1 MSLPN
6 GVQELQWVKAN
17 GNVYLNTTFNPNQ
30 NTRVVADVEW
40 DASATTSW
48 LFGARNGKNR
58 DAFAFLTYKSAYRA
72 DYGSATTTLSVLP
85 SGRFTVE
92 MDKNVVK
99 INGETVA
106 TASSQNFTTNYPIVL
121 FANNTAGT
129 ISGYTTAKLYSLK
142 IYDNSTL
149 VRDYIP
155 VRSTSGST
163 AGLIALYDT
172 VHNIV
177 HGPSGSGDFEAG
189 PEKIEDQ
196 AHKALIDGTAR
207 DVTSGTCLVGGT
219 AYAIK
224 KGRTL
229 IDGTGYDI
237 PFSSGIPIGTLPVG
251 SVVKIGVN
259 GKLYDFLVVNHGIP
273 SNSSLY
279 DSSCDGTWLLM
290 NDIYENRVWQS
301 GNINKYESS
310 EIHAYLNSTFLNMFD
325 SNIKNAIKQVKIP
338 YRKNGGSGGADQ
350 SGANGLSAKIFL
362 LSGYEVGWTTS
373 NSAYFPKDGAKLS
386 YFVSGTGTY
395 ADKKRIAKLNGK
407 NAFWWIRSPATN
419 DTYLAWRITSSGSK
433 DYNGTALSHGIRP
446 AFILPSTFPVIQNPD
461 GSYSPA
467 T

>member
-48 LFGARNGKNR
+48 LFGARNGKNSG
-58 DAFAFLTYKSAYRA
+58 AFALLKYKSAYRA
-72 DYGSATTTLSVLP
+72 DYGSATKTLSVLP

-106 TASSQNFTTNYPIVL
+106 TASSQNFTTNYPMVL

-142 IYDNSTL
+142 IYDNRTL

-163 AGLIALYDT
+163 AGLIALYDS

-177 HGPSGSGDFEAG
+177 HGPSGGGDFEAG
-189 PEKIEDQ
+189 PEKTEDK

-229 IDGTGYDI
+229 IDGTGYEIGFSNGFTWIIGDTPAAWHFTETI
-237 PFSSGIPIGTLPVG
+237 GFVSNGERFIALEVAPSGLLYAQLIYFKEGGGNIKPFTGTGWALGAYKTVTFDEEPTGTL
-251 SVVKIGVN
+251 
-259 GKLYDFLVVNHGIP
+259 LR
-273 SNSSLY
+273 
-279 DSSCDGTWLLM
+279 WL
-290 NDIYENRVWQS
+290 Q
-301 GNINKYESS
+301 
-310 EIHAYLNSTFLNMFD
+310 A
-325 SNIKNAIKQVKIP
+325 NAVQ
-338 YRKNGGSGGADQ
+338 Q
-350 SGANGLSAKIFL
+350 
-362 LSGYEVGWTTS
+362 
-373 NSAYFPKDGAKLS
+373 
-386 YFVSGTGTY
+386 
-395 ADKKRIAKLNGK
+395 
-407 NAFWWIRSPATN
+407 
-419 DTYLAWRITSSGSK
+419 
-433 DYNGTALSHGIRP
+433 
-446 AFILPSTFPVIQNPD
+446 
-461 GSYSPA
+461 
-467 T
+467 

>member
-17 GNVYLNTTFNPNQ
+17 GNVYFNTTFNPNQ

-58 DAFAFLTYKSAYRA
+58 GAFAFLTYKSAYRA
-72 DYGSATTTLSVLP
+72 DYGSATKTLSVLP

-106 TASSQNFTTNYPIVL
+106 TASSQNFATNYPMVL

-163 AGLIALYDT
+163 AGLIALYDA

-189 PEKIEDQ
+189 PEKTEDQ

-229 IDGTGYDI
+229 VDGTGYEISLDTRQKWVI
-237 PFSSGIPIGTLPVG
+237 KASPTYGGKEIDVTISFESNGVDYKRIHIYYMDVFKIEYFNDRGQKTMAYHYKKWESDEFRTLIFNEEPTGTL
-251 SVVKIGVN
+251 
-259 GKLYDFLVVNHGIP
+259 LR
-273 SNSSLY
+273 
-279 DSSCDGTWLLM
+279 WL
-290 NDIYENRVWQS
+290 Q
-301 GNINKYESS
+301 
-310 EIHAYLNSTFLNMFD
+310 A
-325 SNIKNAIKQVKIP
+325 NAVQ
-338 YRKNGGSGGADQ
+338 Q
-350 SGANGLSAKIFL
+350 
-362 LSGYEVGWTTS
+362 
-373 NSAYFPKDGAKLS
+373 
-386 YFVSGTGTY
+386 
-395 ADKKRIAKLNGK
+395 
-407 NAFWWIRSPATN
+407 
-419 DTYLAWRITSSGSK
+419 
-433 DYNGTALSHGIRP
+433 
-446 AFILPSTFPVIQNPD
+446 
-461 GSYSPA
+461 
-467 T
+467 

>member
-58 DAFAFLTYKSAYRA
+58 GAFAFLTYKSAYRA
-72 DYGSATTTLSVLP
+72 DYGSNTKTLSVLP

-106 TASSQNFTTNYPIVL
+106 TASSQNFTTNYPMVL

-142 IYDNSTL
+142 IYDNRTL

-163 AGLIALYDT
+163 AGLIALYDS

-189 PEKIEDQ
+189 PEKTEDQ

-229 IDGTGYDI
+229 IDGTGYEIGFSNGFTWIIGDTPTAWEFTETI
-237 PFSSGIPIGTLPVG
+237 SFSSNGERFTAFQVAPSGLLYAQLIYYKENGGVIKPFTGTGWALGAYKTVTFDEEPTGTL
-251 SVVKIGVN
+251 
-259 GKLYDFLVVNHGIP
+259 LR
-273 SNSSLY
+273 
-279 DSSCDGTWLLM
+279 WL
-290 NDIYENRVWQS
+290 Q
-301 GNINKYESS
+301 
-310 EIHAYLNSTFLNMFD
+310 A
-325 SNIKNAIKQVKIP
+325 NAVQ
-338 YRKNGGSGGADQ
+338 Q
-350 SGANGLSAKIFL
+350 
-362 LSGYEVGWTTS
+362 
-373 NSAYFPKDGAKLS
+373 
-386 YFVSGTGTY
+386 
-395 ADKKRIAKLNGK
+395 
-407 NAFWWIRSPATN
+407 
-419 DTYLAWRITSSGSK
+419 
-433 DYNGTALSHGIRP
+433 
-446 AFILPSTFPVIQNPD
+446 
-461 GSYSPA
+461 
-467 T
+467 

>member
-58 DAFAFLTYKSAYRA
+58 GAFAFLTYKSAYRA
-72 DYGSATTTLSVLP
+72 DYGSATKTLSVLP

-106 TASSQNFTTNYPIVL
+106 TASSQNFTTNYPMVL

-163 AGLIALYDT
+163 AGLIALYDA

-189 PEKIEDQ
+189 PEKTEDQ

-229 IDGTGYDI
+229 VGGTGYDI
-237 PFSSGIPIGTLPVG
+237 VLSTSGFTVTITGNGMHGSAVRAAVIINGTT
-251 SVVKIGVN
+251 
-259 GKLYDFLVVNHGIP
+259 Y
-273 SNSSLY
+273 
-279 DSSCDGTWLLM
+279 T
-290 NDIYENRVWQS
+290 
-301 GNINKYESS
+301 
-310 EIHAYLNSTFLNMFD
+310 
-325 SNIKNAIKQVKIP
+325 
-338 YRKNGGSGGADQ
+338 
-350 SGANGLSAKIFL
+350 SAATV
-362 LSGYEVGWTTS
+362 EVE
-373 NSAYFPKDGAKLS
+373 
-386 YFVSGTGTY
+386 SGTTIMLHTY
-395 ADKKRIAKLNGK
+395 AASKRDYAYTKITIDGVTVAKG
-407 NAFWWIRSPATN
+407 
-419 DTYLAWRITSSGSK
+419 TSSGTAS
-433 DYNGTALSHGIRP
+433 YNYTVNKNIAVELSMRSGLSSSNAIG
-446 AFILPSTFPVIQNPD
+446 VID
-461 GSYSPA
+461 VTTS
-467 T
+467 

>member
-58 DAFAFLTYKSAYRA
+58 GAFAFLTYKSAYRA
-72 DYGSATTTLSVLP
+72 DYGSGTKMLSVLP

-106 TASSQNFTTNYPIVL
+106 TASSQNFTTNYPMVL

-155 VRSTSGST
+155 VRSTIGST
-163 AGLIALYDT
+163 AGLIALYDA

-229 IDGTGYDI
+229 IGGTSYEIGFSNGFTWIIGDTPAAWQFTETIGFVSNGERFIAFEVAPSGLLYAQLI
-237 PFSSGIPIGTLPVG
+237 YHKENGGVIKPFKGTAWALGAYKTVTFDEEPTGTL
-251 SVVKIGVN
+251 
-259 GKLYDFLVVNHGIP
+259 LR
-273 SNSSLY
+273 
-279 DSSCDGTWLLM
+279 WL
-290 NDIYENRVWQS
+290 Q
-301 GNINKYESS
+301 
-310 EIHAYLNSTFLNMFD
+310 A
-325 SNIKNAIKQVKIP
+325 NAVQ
-338 YRKNGGSGGADQ
+338 Q
-350 SGANGLSAKIFL
+350 
-362 LSGYEVGWTTS
+362 
-373 NSAYFPKDGAKLS
+373 
-386 YFVSGTGTY
+386 
-395 ADKKRIAKLNGK
+395 
-407 NAFWWIRSPATN
+407 
-419 DTYLAWRITSSGSK
+419 
-433 DYNGTALSHGIRP
+433 
-446 AFILPSTFPVIQNPD
+446 
-461 GSYSPA
+461 
-467 T
+467 

>member
-48 LFGARNGKNR
+48 LFGARNRKNR
-58 DAFAFLTYKSAYRA
+58 GAFAFLTYKSAYRA
-72 DYGSATTTLSVLP
+72 DYGSATKTLSVLP

-106 TASSQNFTTNYPIVL
+106 TASSQNFTTNYPMVL

-163 AGLIALYDT
+163 AGLIALYDA

-189 PEKIEDQ
+189 PEKTEDQ

-229 IDGTGYDI
+229 IGGTSYEIGFSNGFTWIIGDTPAAWYFTETIGFVSNGERFIALEVAPSGLLYAQLIYFKEGGGNIKPFNGIAGEWGYGKAYKTVTFDEE
-237 PFSSGIPIGTLPVG
+237 PTGTL
-251 SVVKIGVN
+251 
-259 GKLYDFLVVNHGIP
+259 LR
-273 SNSSLY
+273 
-279 DSSCDGTWLLM
+279 WL
-290 NDIYENRVWQS
+290 Q
-301 GNINKYESS
+301 
-310 EIHAYLNSTFLNMFD
+310 A
-325 SNIKNAIKQVKIP
+325 NAVQ
-338 YRKNGGSGGADQ
+338 Q
-350 SGANGLSAKIFL
+350 
-362 LSGYEVGWTTS
+362 
-373 NSAYFPKDGAKLS
+373 
-386 YFVSGTGTY
+386 
-395 ADKKRIAKLNGK
+395 
-407 NAFWWIRSPATN
+407 
-419 DTYLAWRITSSGSK
+419 
-433 DYNGTALSHGIRP
+433 
-446 AFILPSTFPVIQNPD
+446 
-461 GSYSPA
+461 
-467 T
+467 

>member
-58 DAFAFLTYKSAYRA
+58 GAFAFLTYKSAYRA
-72 DYGSATTTLSVLP
+72 DYGSGTKTLSVLP

-106 TASSQNFTTNYPIVL
+106 TASSQNFTTNYPMVL

-163 AGLIALYDT
+163 AGLIALYDA

-189 PEKIEDQ
+189 PEKTEDQ

-219 AYAIK
+219 AYVIK

-229 IDGTGYDI
+229 LDGTGYEISLDIRQKWVIKASPAYGGKEIDETI
-237 PFSSGIPIGTLPVG
+237 PFVSN
-251 SVVKIGVN
+251 GVN
-259 GKLYDFLVVNHGIP
+259 Y
-273 SNSSLY
+273 
-279 DSSCDGTWLLM
+279 
-290 NDIYENRVWQS
+290 
-301 GNINKYESS
+301 
-310 EIHAYLNSTFLNMFD
+310 
-325 SNIKNAIKQVKIP
+325 
-338 YRKNGGSGGADQ
+338 
-350 SGANGLSAKIFL
+350 
-362 LSGYEVGWTTS
+362 
-373 NSAYFPKDGAKLS
+373 
-386 YFVSGTGTY
+386 
-395 ADKKRIAKLNGK
+395 KRIHIYFMNSLRIKYSINGATETKVYSYGKWESDEFRTLIFDEEPTGALLNWLK
-407 NAFWWIRSPATN
+407 ANAS
-419 DTYLAWRITSSGSK
+419 L
-433 DYNGTALSHGIRP
+433 
-446 AFILPSTFPVIQNPD
+446 Q
-461 GSYSPA
+461 
-467 T
+467 

>member
-30 NTRVVADVEW
+30 NTRVVADVEF

-106 TASSQNFTTNYPIVL
+106 TASSQNFTTNYPMVL

-163 AGLIALYDT
+163 AGLIALYDA

-189 PEKIEDQ
+189 PEKTEDK

-229 IDGTGYDI
+229 IDGTGYEISLDTRQKWVI
-237 PFSSGIPIGTLPVG
+237 KASPTFGGTEIDVTISFESNGVDYKRIHIYYMNAFKIEYFNDRGQKTMAYSYKKWESDEFRTLIFNEEPTGTLL
-251 SVVKIGVN
+251 KWLKAN
-259 GKLYDFLVVNHGIP
+259 A
-273 SNSSLY
+273 SL
-279 DSSCDGTWLLM
+279 
-290 NDIYENRVWQS
+290 Q
-301 GNINKYESS
+301 
-310 EIHAYLNSTFLNMFD
+310 
-325 SNIKNAIKQVKIP
+325 
-338 YRKNGGSGGADQ
+338 
-350 SGANGLSAKIFL
+350 
-362 LSGYEVGWTTS
+362 
-373 NSAYFPKDGAKLS
+373 
-386 YFVSGTGTY
+386 
-395 ADKKRIAKLNGK
+395 
-407 NAFWWIRSPATN
+407 
-419 DTYLAWRITSSGSK
+419 
-433 DYNGTALSHGIRP
+433 
-446 AFILPSTFPVIQNPD
+446 
-461 GSYSPA
+461 
-467 T
+467 

>member
-17 GNVYLNTTFNPNQ
+17 GNVYLDTTFNPNQ

-48 LFGARNGKNR
+48 LFGARNGTNR
-58 DAFAFLTYKSAYRA
+58 GAFAFLTYKSAYRA

-106 TASSQNFTTNYPIVL
+106 TASSQNFTTNYPMVL

-142 IYDNSTL
+142 IYDNGTL

-155 VRSTSGST
+155 VRSTSGT
-163 AGLIALYDT
+163 AAGLIALYDA

-189 PEKIEDQ
+189 PEKTEDQ

-229 IDGTGYDI
+229 IGGTGYDI
-237 PFSSGIPIGTLPVG
+237 SFVSYDPVFANNEWADIIAACQSRNVPDTWTVG
-251 SVVKIGVN
+251 SQKSMTI
-259 GKLYDFLVVNHGIP
+259 
-273 SNSSLY
+273 
-279 DSSCDGTWLLM
+279 
-290 NDIYENRVWQS
+290 
-301 GNINKYESS
+301 
-310 EIHAYLNSTFLNMFD
+310 
-325 SNIKNAIKQVKIP
+325 
-338 YRKNGGSGGADQ
+338 GGSSYLVDII
-350 SGANGLSAKIFL
+350 GL
-362 LSGYEVGWTTS
+362 
-373 NSAYFPKDGAKLS
+373 NHDD
-386 YFVSGTGTY
+386 Y
-395 ADKKRIAKLNGK
+395 ADGSGK
-407 NAFWWIRSPATN
+407 APLTLQLH
-419 DTYLAWRITSSGSK
+419 DCYITSSQMSYSEYNYDSWKQSLIRLYFCPNTILANMQTDVKVGIKNVNKFTATGGGDATLITTSDKLFLLAESEVFASINQSFAGEGSRYEYYTNGGTSSLK
-433 DYNGTALSHGIRP
+433 KNNVQNYMWWLRSPVSWNNYNYCAVHTVDGISYYSGPQAALGVCP
-446 AFILPSTFPVIQNPD
+446 AFCF
-461 GSYSPA
+461 
-467 T
+467 

>member
-1 MSLPN
+1 MSLLS

-48 LFGARNGKNR
+48 LFGARNGTNR
-58 DAFAFLTYKSAYRA
+58 GAFAFLTYKSAYRA

-99 INGETVA
+99 VNGETVA
-106 TASSQNFTTNYPIVL
+106 TASSQNFTTNYPMVL

-155 VRSTSGST
+155 VRSTSGT
-163 AGLIALYDT
+163 AAGLIALYDA
-172 VHNIV
+172 VLNVV

-189 PEKIEDQ
+189 PEKTEDQ

-229 IDGTGYDI
+229 IGGTGYDI
-237 PFSSGIPIGTLPVG
+237 KISGDT
-251 SVVKIGVN
+251 
-259 GKLYDFLVVNHGIP
+259 LVVIIEGVQDNTASDVYI
-273 SNSSLY
+273 
-279 DSSCDGTWLLM
+279 DGTNITGSKTLEVNRSSQVELHASYNAGVTINEQRLKAPM
-290 NDIYENRVWQS
+290 NDAVV
-301 GNINKYESS
+301 
-310 EIHAYLNSTFLNMFD
+310 FD
-325 SNIKNAIKQVKIP
+325 LMQYVTNETTKMTISVAIIP
-338 YRKNGGSGGADQ
+338 GA
-350 SGANGLSAKIFL
+350 GFPWYTI
-362 LSGYEVGWTTS
+362 TT
-373 NSAYFPKDGAKLS
+373 
-386 YFVSGTGTY
+386 T
-395 ADKKRIAKLNGK
+395 
-407 NAFWWIRSPATN
+407 
-419 DTYLAWRITSSGSK
+419 
-433 DYNGTALSHGIRP
+433 
-446 AFILPSTFPVIQNPD
+446 
-461 GSYSPA
+461 
-467 T
+467 